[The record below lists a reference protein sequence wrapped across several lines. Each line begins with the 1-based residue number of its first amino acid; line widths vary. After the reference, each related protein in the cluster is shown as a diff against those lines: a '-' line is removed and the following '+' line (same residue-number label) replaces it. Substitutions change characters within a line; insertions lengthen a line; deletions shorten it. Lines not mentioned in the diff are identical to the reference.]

1 LSDEEQRR
9 GNVAIW
15 QQAIEQEKGLP
26 VEWRQG
32 IYAGIVEQLKTDYPK
47 LGNLSTPMLLALMAR
62 ESSFDPEAV
71 SPKGAVGL
79 MQVKPSTAEW
89 MAKKEGREPGGNL
102 SDPRENILAGMSYL
116 SYLKRKFG
124 GITPALHA
132 YSLGP
137 TAYIRGERN
146 PGYVKTILGKGL

>member
-15 QQAIEQEKGLP
+15 QQTVEQEKGLP
-26 VEWRQG
+26 SEWRQG
-32 IYAGIVEQLKTDYPK
+32 IYTGIVEQLKKDYPK
-47 LGNLSTPMLLALMAR
+47 LSTLSTPMLMALMAR
-62 ESSFDPEAV
+62 ESSFDPGAV

-89 MAKKEGREPGGNL
+89 LAKKEGRSSGNL
-102 SDPRENILAGMSYL
+102 SDPTENILAGMSYL

-137 TAYIRGERN
+137 TAYIQGERN
-146 PGYVKTILGKGL
+146 PGYVKSILGEGI